1 MSEKKKKN
9 NSTIEISKL
18 LKEETEA
25 PILDDDLK
33 DLEETREF
41 RKIETKNGE
50 YITRYN
56 PNLEHGLSSSQV
68 ENRIKDGLTNK
79 TKDKNQKTV
88 LGIIA
93 KNLFT
98 FLNILLYII
107 FILLIISQ
115 INKPFKVT
123 NLSNY
128 FFMAII
134 GANLVIGIY
143 QEIKAK
149 IIVDRLALST
159 KNHIKVLRDGEEKE
173 IFSEEVVLDDIV
185 LLSVGQKIVADSIVV
200 EGSVEVNESMLTGES
215 LPVKKNVGDMV
226 FAGTFVS
233 AGSCKTKV
241 ERVGN
246 TSYISLLQQ
255 RAKKEKKTNSVI
267 LRSLN
272 IIIRLVSILVVPF
285 GIYNFMTNWWKHG
298 WTTDFVTL
306 QNILGTTCGSMVAMI
321 PSGLYLTTSVSLF
334 VSIAT
339 LARRKTLVQ
348 DAYSIEMLARTDCL
362 CLDKTGTITDGT
374 MNVVDELDLNKS
386 DYNLD
391 EIIGDLLDAFEDKNL
406 TSVAILKAHP
416 SVKKYQVITKLPF
429 SSSRKKC
436 GVKFSIGSFVLGAP
450 EFVIP
455 EEKELLK
462 KFEEYTSKG
471 LRVLVLCKVDDLTS
485 EDVLG
490 SITPLKAYLIK
501 DHIREEAPATLKW
514 FADNGVEVKIISGDN
529 ALTVSQIA
537 KEAGV
542 KDADKYISLEGM
554 PLEEVASIATKYN
567 VFGRVAPEQ
576 KATLVTALKKAGKT
590 VGMTGD
596 GVNDILA
603 LKRADCSIAMA
614 SGSDAAKNVSSI
626 VLIDSNFASLPKVVS
641 EGRRVINNIT
651 AVASLFLMK
660 TIFAFILTVSTL
672 YKFQPSFLLVLEMFG
687 IGIPS
692 FLLAI
697 SPNDAPIKKGFLT
710 SVLTHSLPGG
720 IAYAVGVIVLILLN
734 SYNAFSINPSNDMMI
749 TTTMCGIYISVMGM
763 VTLFNHCLPFN
774 KFRIGVY
781 SLMFVSTFVTI
792 FTPFNKATGYHPYEL
807 SIHHWLIIII
817 ALILGIGFYVGICY
831 FCDRYLFKNNKIK
844 IKGEE

>member
-1 MSEKKKKN
+1 MSEKKKRN
-9 NSTIEISKL
+9 DGTIEISKI
-18 LKEETEA
+18 LKAEVEE

-50 YITRYN
+50 FITRYN
-56 PNLEHGLSSSQV
+56 PNLKHGLSSSQV

-79 TKDKNQKTV
+79 TKDKNQKTII
-88 LGIIA
+88 GIIV
-93 KNLFT
+93 KNVFT
-98 FLNILLYII
+98 FLNILLFII
-107 FILLIISQ
+107 FGLLIISQ
-115 INKPFKVT
+115 INKPFEVK
-123 NLSNY
+123 NLTNY
-128 FFMAII
+128 FFMVII
-134 GANLVIGIY
+134 TTNLAIGIY

-149 IIVDRLALST
+149 IIVDKLALST
-159 KNHIKVLRDGEEKE
+159 KNRIHVLRDGNKDE
-173 IFSEEVVLDDIV
+173 IYSEDIVLDDIV
-185 LLSVGQKIVADSIVV
+185 LLSVGQKIVADSIVM
-200 EGSVEVNESMLTGES
+200 EGSIEVNESMLTGES

-233 AGSCKTKV
+233 SGSCKVKV

-267 LRSLN
+267 LKSLN
-272 IIIRLVSILVVPF
+272 LIIRLVSILVVPF
-285 GIYNFMTNWWKHG
+285 GIYNFLTNWWKLD
-298 WTTDFVTL
+298 WTSDFTAL
-306 QNILGTTCGSMVAMI
+306 QSILGTTCGSMVAMI

-339 LARRKTLVQ
+339 LAKRKTLVQ

-374 MNVVDELDLNKS
+374 MNVVDEIELNKS

-391 EIIGDLLDAFEDKNL
+391 EVVGDLLDAFEDKNL
-406 TSVAILKAHP
+406 TSIAILKSHP

-436 GVKFSIGSFVLGAP
+436 GVKFDIGSFVLGAP

-455 EEKELLK
+455 DNKELLT
-462 KFEEYTSKG
+462 KFEEYTKKG
-471 LRVLVLCKVDDLTS
+471 LRVLVLGKVDDLTS
-485 EDVLG
+485 EDVIG
-490 SITPLKAYLIK
+490 EVIPLKAYLIK
-501 DHIREEAPATLKW
+501 DHIRDEAPATLKW

-554 PLEEVASIATKYN
+554 SLEEVASIATEYN

-641 EGRRVINNIT
+641 EGRRVINNIS
-651 AVASLFLMK
+651 AVSSLFLMK
-660 TIFAFILTVSTL
+660 TIFAFIVTVSTL
-672 YKFQPSFLLVLEMFG
+672 YKFQPSFLILLEFFG
-687 IGIPS
+687 IGVPS

-697 SPNDAPIKKGFLT
+697 SPNDAPIKKGFLKN
-710 SVLTHSLPGG
+710 VFAHSLPGG
-720 IAYAVGVIVLILLN
+720 IAYGVGVIILILIN
-734 SYNAFSINPSNDMMI
+734 SYNGFNINPNNDI
-749 TTTMCGIYISVMGM
+749 NVTTTICGIYISIMGM
-763 VTLFNHCLPFN
+763 ATLFGHCRPFN
-774 KFRIGVY
+774 KYRILVY
-781 SLMFVSTFVTI
+781 SLMFIGTFVTI
-792 FTPFNKATGYHPYEL
+792 FTPLNKALGYHPYEL
-807 SIHHWLIIII
+807 NFHQWLLIII
-817 ALILGIGFYVGICY
+817 ALILGVGFYIGV
-831 FCDRYLFKNNKIK
+831 RYLSDKFLFKKENK
-844 IKGEE
+844 GDED

>member
-1 MSEKKKKN
+1 MSEKKKRN
-9 NSTIEISKL
+9 DATIEISKI
-18 LKEETEA
+18 LKEEAEA

-56 PNLEHGLSSSQV
+56 PNLNNGLSSSQV

-79 TKDKNQKTV
+79 TKDKNQKTIF
-88 LGIIA
+88 GIIV
-93 KNLFT
+93 KNVFT
-98 FLNILLYII
+98 FLNILLFII
-107 FILLIISQ
+107 FGLLIISQ

-128 FFMAII
+128 FFMVII
-134 GANLVIGIY
+134 TTNLVIGIY

-149 IIVDRLALST
+149 IMVDKLSLST
-159 KNHIKVLRDGEEKE
+159 KNHITVLRDGQKND
-173 IFSEEVVLDDIV
+173 IYSEEIVLDDIV
-185 LLSVGQKIVADSIVV
+185 LLSVGQKIVADSLVV
-200 EGSVEVNESMLTGES
+200 EGSIEVNESMLTGES

-233 AGSCKTKV
+233 SGSCKVKV

-285 GIYNFMTNWWKHG
+285 GIYNFITNWWKQG
-298 WTTDFVTL
+298 WTTDFTTL
-306 QNILGTTCGSMVAMI
+306 QTILGTTCGSMVAMI

-334 VSIAT
+334 VSITT
-339 LARRKTLVQ
+339 LARRNTLVQ

-362 CLDKTGTITDGT
+362 CLDKTGTITDGS
-374 MNVVDELDLNKS
+374 MNVVDEIEINNS
-386 DYNLD
+386 EYNPD
-391 EIIGDLLDAFEDKNL
+391 EVVGDLLDAFEDKNL
-406 TSVAILKAHP
+406 TSLAILKSHP
-416 SVKKYQVITKLPF
+416 SVNKYKVITKLPF

-436 GVKFSIGSFVLGAP
+436 GVKFDIGSYVLGAP

-455 EEKELLK
+455 DNIGLLNEFEK
-462 KFEEYTSKG
+462 YTSQG
-471 LRVLVLCKVDDLTS
+471 LRVLVLCKVDDLTC
-485 EDVLG
+485 EETIGKV
-490 SITPLKAYLIK
+490 IPLKAYLIK

-554 PLEEVASIATKYN
+554 SLEEVASIATSYN

-641 EGRRVINNIT
+641 EGRRVINNIS

-660 TIFAFILTVSTL
+660 TIFAFIVTVSTL
-672 YKFQPSFLLVLEMFG
+672 YKFQPSFLLLLEVFG
-687 IGIPS
+687 IGVPS

-697 SPNDAPIKKGFLT
+697 SPNDAPIKKGFLKN
-710 SVLTHSLPGG
+710 VLTHSLPGG
-720 IAYAVGVIVLILLN
+720 IAYGVGVIILILICSHN
-734 SYNAFSINPSNDMMI
+734 GFNINPSDDINI
-749 TTTMCGIYISVMGM
+749 TTTICGIYISTMGM
-763 VTLFNHCLPFN
+763 ATLFGHCRPFN
-774 KFRIGVY
+774 KYRIAVY
-781 SLMFVSTFVTI
+781 ALMFIGTFVTI
-792 FTPFNKATGYHPYEL
+792 FTPLNKITGYHPYEL
-807 SIHHWLIIII
+807 NFQQWLLIVI
-817 ALILGIGFYVGICY
+817 ALILGVGFYIGI
-831 FCDRYLFKNNKIK
+831 RYLCDKFLFKDENK
-844 IKGEE
+844 EDR

>member
-1 MSEKKKKN
+1 MSEKKKRN
-9 NSTIEISKL
+9 DATIEISKI
-18 LKEETEA
+18 LKEEAEA

-56 PNLEHGLSSSQV
+56 PNLNNGLSSSQV

-79 TKDKNQKTV
+79 TKDKNQKTIF
-88 LGIIA
+88 GIIV
-93 KNLFT
+93 KNVFT
-98 FLNILLYII
+98 FLNILLFII
-107 FILLIISQ
+107 FGLLIISQ

-128 FFMAII
+128 FFMVII
-134 GANLVIGIY
+134 TTNLVIGIY

-149 IIVDRLALST
+149 IMVDKLSLST
-159 KNHIKVLRDGEEKE
+159 KNHITVLRDGQKND
-173 IFSEEVVLDDIV
+173 IYSEEIVLDDIV
-185 LLSVGQKIVADSIVV
+185 LLSVGQKIVADSLVV
-200 EGSVEVNESMLTGES
+200 EGSIEVNESMLTGES

-233 AGSCKTKV
+233 SGSCKAKV

-285 GIYNFMTNWWKHG
+285 GIYNFITNWWKEG
-298 WTTDFVTL
+298 WTLDFTTL

-339 LARRKTLVQ
+339 LARRNTLVQ

-374 MNVVDELDLNKS
+374 MNVVDEIEINNS
-386 DYNLD
+386 EYNLD
-391 EIIGDLLDAFEDKNL
+391 EVIGDLLDAFEDKNL
-406 TSVAILKAHP
+406 TSVAILKSHP

-436 GVKFSIGSFVLGAP
+436 GVKFDIGSYVLGAP

-455 EEKELLK
+455 ENKELLNE
-462 KFEEYTSKG
+462 FEKYTSQG

-485 EDVLG
+485 EETIG
-490 SITPLKAYLIK
+490 KTIPLKAYLIK

-554 PLEEVASIATKYN
+554 SLEEVASIATSYN

-641 EGRRVINNIT
+641 EGRRVINNIS

-660 TIFAFILTVSTL
+660 TIFAFIVTVSTL
-672 YKFQPSFLLVLEMFG
+672 YIFKPNFLLLLEVFG
-687 IGIPS
+687 IGVPS

-697 SPNDAPIKKGFLT
+697 SPNDAPIKKGFLKN
-710 SVLTHSLPGG
+710 VLTHSLPGG
-720 IAYAVGVIVLILLN
+720 IAYGVGVIILILICSHN
-734 SYNAFSINPSNDMMI
+734 GFNINPNDDINI
-749 TTTMCGIYISVMGM
+749 TTTVCGIYISTMGM
-763 VTLFNHCLPFN
+763 ATLFGHCRPFN
-774 KFRIGVY
+774 KYRIAVY
-781 SLMFVSTFVTI
+781 ALMFIGTFVTI
-792 FTPFNKATGYHPYEL
+792 FIPLNNAIGYHPYVL
-807 SIHHWLIIII
+807 NFQQWLLIVI
-817 ALILGIGFYVGICY
+817 ALILGIGFYIGI
-831 FCDRYLFKNNKIK
+831 RYLCDKFLFKDENK
-844 IKGEE
+844 EDR